1 MHHHHRTPIRARRP
15 LVGLILPLLL
25 LMALPALAGQVTSRA
40 EGAALVAD
48 HPENPASYMDY
59 GRLLMGQQDY
69 KAAAE
74 ILEKGRAKARPSAD
88 LLVLLSKVYQR
99 DELFAR
105 AEAATREA
113 LLLDP
118 AHIKAHL
125 CMGEIYF
132 RLGWNKSALESL
144 EQAVALAPDDD
155 LPKVRLVE
163 ALCRDQQLQAA
174 EDQCLQFLATNNQSP
189 DLWLSLGQVFEK
201 QERRRQAFTTYGQ
214 VLTIDPDN
222 SMAFA
227 RQGRLFCQFGQFT
240 SAESAC
246 RRALE
251 LDPDN
256 ALGHAYLGIACA
268 KLGQNSEAREHA
280 EIAEDAG
287 LNMLSVWRILD
298 N

>member
-1 MHHHHRTPIRARRP
+1 MRREITNR
-15 LVGLILPLLL
+15 LSRRLIAAIILPLLL
-25 LMALPALAGQVTSRA
+25 LAVPALGSDIESRVDGEALLAQHPDDPAAYLDYSRFLMARGQ
-40 EGAALVAD
+40 
-48 HPENPASYMDY
+48 
-59 GRLLMGQQDY
+59 Y
-69 KAAAE
+69 KDAAE
-74 ILEKGRAKARPSAD
+74 VLEKGRNKALPSAD
-88 LLVLLSKVYQR
+88 LLVQLGKAYQGQ
-99 DELFAR
+99 ELFAR
-105 AEAATREA
+105 AESVTREA

-118 AHIKAHL
+118 NHLDAHL
-125 CMGEIYF
+125 RMGEIYF
-132 RLGWNKSALESL
+132 RLGWNKSGLESL
-144 EQAVALAPDDD
+144 ARAVELAPQED

-163 ALCRDQQLQAA
+163 ALCRDQQLDIA
-174 EDQCLQFLATNNQSP
+174 EDKCLEFISTNNQSP

-201 QERRRQAFTTYGQ
+201 QDRQRQAFTTYGQ

-227 RQGRLFCQFGQFT
+227 RQGRLFCRFGQFT

-251 LDPDN
+251 LDPEN

-268 KLGQNSEAREHA
+268 KLGQNDEARLHA

>member
-1 MHHHHRTPIRARRP
+1 MHHHRTPASPRRHM
-15 LVGLILPLLL
+15 VALILPVLLL
-25 LMALPALAGQVTSRA
+25 NALPALAGGVASRVDGEA
-40 EGAALVAD
+40 LLAA
-48 HPENPASYMDY
+48 HPQDPAGYMDY
-59 GRLLMGQQDY
+59 GRLLMGQGEN

-74 ILEKGRAKARPSAD
+74 ILEKGRTKALPSAD
-88 LLVLLSKVYQR
+88 LLVELGKAYQR
-99 DELFAR
+99 QELFAR
-105 AEAATREA
+105 AEAVTREA
-113 LLLDP
+113 LMLDP
-118 AHIKAHL
+118 DHIEAHL
-125 CMGEIYF
+125 RMGEIYF
-132 RLGWNKSALESL
+132 RLGWNKSGLESL
-144 EQAVALAPDDD
+144 QQAVALAPDED

-163 ALCRDQQLQAA
+163 ALCRDQQLQVA
-174 EDQCLQFLATNNQSP
+174 EDQCLQFISTNNQSP

-214 VLTIDPDN
+214 VLTIDPEN

-251 LDPDN
+251 LDPEN

-268 KLGQNSEAREHA
+268 KLGHNDEARVHA
-280 EIAEDAG
+280 EIAENAG

-298 N
+298 K